1 MLRQLTAEQIRD
13 WFTIGKAVTGVEILG
28 EEAQAGALR
37 SPPRSPPGPVAARE
51 LFQPAGLPVT
61 ESVGTEHAEKYRQ
74 AEAQELDVVEN
85 DELVY
90 KPGTNRRRHQFYTFN
105 TFFKI
110 AVVIEIVSLIES
122 NSVVIVEGATGSG
135 KTTQIPQYLDYYVQR
150 STYCNIAVTQPR
162 KIGARS
168 IARWISKERSWT
180 LGGLVGSV
188 SLENISTKETRLLY
202 MTTGVLLEKVV
213 RAKSLAEFT
222 HIFIDEV
229 HERTDEMDF
238 LLLVI
243 RKLLRT
249 SSQSVKVVLMS
260 ASVNCKEFADY
271 FALPV
276 PNGLNP
282 AYVFKVEGKPYAIE
296 EYYLDDLKHI
306 SHFEIPSQR
315 VEDPVIVREM
325 YEVAVSLINSFDE
338 LEMKSNGPLGK
349 PSVGQIFENRAFGIG
364 VSRRSKLGFSER
376 LVPVKYS
383 GRQQKALSCKISPG
397 RRDNPCLRERAL
409 QLPKVQVYPL
419 HSCVTS
425 EEQNNVLA
433 AVPGYR
439 KVILSTNIAE
449 SSVTVPDVKYVID
462 FCLIRTLVCD
472 QVTNYQSLRLCWA
485 SKTNCNQRKG
495 RAGRVSKGYC
505 YRLVHKQFW
514 TDFVPEKSIPEILR
528 CPLGTTVLKIKKLDM
543 GGPKALLATALS
555 PPSVGDIERT
565 ILQLKEL
572 GALSACVQTEDD
584 PHDGELTFL
593 GRVLAQLPVD
603 LHLGKLIVL
612 GHVFGCLEECLII
625 AAALSLRNFFTI
637 PFKQRVNEYRNK
649 LFFAGNSKSDCIAIV
664 NAFKAWQA
672 CKEKGELKR
681 PKEELEWGR
690 SNCIHIRKI
699 REVADLFHNLKKR
712 VRAFN
717 MCINAQPSALD
728 EESVYKQRFILQVVI
743 AGAFYPNYFTFRKC
757 DEEISVRKFAGKDPK
772 TTVMLKNIPP
782 YGYLYHKQLQSLL
795 RQCGQVKSIA
805 YDGSKAFVEFSRNPM
820 EGFKILP
827 AVYLS
832 VKMSQLR
839 IPLELDVHYPDE
851 IARQLQDVRAASMES
866 LRVNVDCQ
874 KQTVEPMEVS
884 FGTLHQMIPNNLLSI
899 KVTEIIEVGHFWGYR
914 IDEKNRTVL
923 DALTAQVNYQNL
935 MDLTVSPH
943 PELVCLAPF
952 TQLETTRYYRAR
964 ILYVCGNFAQ
974 VFFVDY
980 GNRSKVPI
988 KELKE
993 IPSYLQELPFQALEF
1008 KICKMRPSAKSLV
1021 CGERWS
1027 YSASQRFA
1035 SLVNGC
1041 TLLVKV
1047 YSLVHSVLHV
1057 DAFRYSKCKDS
1068 MNIRDMLIE
1077 ECYAELAEESYE
1089 SQQSHDLL
1097 KGLFL
1102 DQVKKEEKIPVSSR
1116 EEEKHLIERLLNL
1129 FSDNKCAA
1137 PTHKVTVCGPSSP
1150 YEVKCYSM
1158 TRVSQFRKIVIQKES
1173 INSVVV
1179 DDAPEDPFQQLLVAA
1194 ALSSNGTGSNVFLE
1208 ETSLMLP
1215 IPGLLALL
1223 SMLFAPA
1230 IELRVDKS
1238 RKYFTGVLCGLGW
1251 SQTWGAPLLPE
1262 NDMELTFDV
1271 PFGVED
1277 ISEINILRTAINKL
1291 LCECAVC
1298 SGQERM
1304 TQLQENIRQKLLC
1317 LVCKS
1322 RPRDIFVP
1330 TWYEK
1335 AYAWNQV
1342 DPQHIIDQSEEQ
1354 LDGEN
1359 CLYQLH
1365 KLVVLNGCKW
1375 WSLRAQAVTALPLPE
1390 QAAPRA
1396 RPDRGEQG
1404 SAGGGTA
1411 ASSTCRRAARL
1422 PGWSRGARRGPVQ
1435 DPAGTGSCAGRGRS
1449 RSAGARRVGS
1459 AARGA
1464 RCGGTAE
1471 AQQKV

>member
-1 MLRQLTAEQIRD
+1 DTSLSQCGSDD
-13 WFTIGKAVTGVEILG
+13 WTSIPITNHKCVDLPITKH
-28 EEAQAGALR
+28 
-37 SPPRSPPGPVAARE
+37 RE
-51 LFQPAGLPVT
+51 
-61 ESVGTEHAEKYRQ
+61 
-74 AEAQELDVVEN
+74 
-85 DELVY
+85 
-90 KPGTNRRRHQFYTFN
+90 
-105 TFFKI
+105 
-110 AVVIEIVSLIES
+110 EIVSLIEN
-122 NSVVIVEGATGSG
+122 NSVVIVQGATGSG
-135 KTTQIPQYLDYYVQR
+135 KTTQIPQYILDYYVQR

-168 IARWISKERSWT
+168 IAKWISKDRSWT
-180 LGGLVGSV
+180 LGGLVGYQV

-213 RAKSLAEFT
+213 HAKSLAEFT

-249 SSQSVKVVLMS
+249 SSQSVKVILMS

-271 FALPV
+271 FALPA

-282 AYVFKVEGKPYAIE
+282 VCVFKVEGKPYAIE

-306 SHFEIPSQR
+306 SHFKIPSQR
-315 VEDPVIVREM
+315 VEKPVIVREM

-338 LEMKSNGPLGK
+338 LEMKSNGFLFSLGLGEI
-349 PSVGQIFENRAFGIG
+349 SYMHSCLSN
-364 VSRRSKLGFSER
+364 KLNKR
-376 LVPVKYS
+376 W
-383 GRQQKALSCKISPG
+383 
-397 RRDNPCLRERAL
+397 
-409 QLPKVQVYPL
+409 QVYPL

-425 EEQNNVLA
+425 EEQNNVFLA

-472 QVTNYQSLRLCWA
+472 EITNYQSLRLCWA

-514 TDFVPEKSIPEILR
+514 TDCIPEKSVPEILR

-572 GALSACVQTEDD
+572 GALSPGVQTGDD

-649 LFFAGNSKSDCIAIV
+649 LFFAGNSKSDCIALV
-664 NAFKAWQA
+664 NAFKAWQT
-672 CKEKGELKR
+672 CKEKGELKH

-699 REVADLFHNLKKR
+699 REVAELFRNLKGR

-757 DEEISVRKFAGKDPK
+757 EEETILRKFAGKDPK

-782 YGYLYHKQLQSLL
+782 YGYLYHKQLQSLF

-839 IPLELDVHYPDE
+839 IPLELNVHYPGE

-884 FGTLHQMIPNNLLSI
+884 FGALHQMIPNNLLSI
-899 KVTEIIEVGHFWGYR
+899 KITEIIEVGHFWGYR
-914 IDEKNRTVL
+914 IDEKYRTVL
-923 DALTAQVNYQNL
+923 DALTAQVNCQNL
-935 MDLTVSPH
+935 MDLPVSPH

-952 TQLETTRYYRAR
+952 THLETTGYYRAR

-993 IPSYLQELPFQALEF
+993 IPSYLRQLPFQALEF

-1027 YSASQRFA
+1027 YSASERFA

-1057 DAFRYSKCKDS
+1057 DAFLYSRCKDS
-1068 MNIRDMLIE
+1068 MNIRDVLIE
-1077 ECYAELAEESYE
+1077 ESYAELAEESYE

-1102 DQVKKEEKIPVSSR
+1102 DKGKKEEKMPVSSR
-1116 EEEKHLIERLLNL
+1116 DEEKHLIERLLNL
-1129 FSDNKCAA
+1129 FSDNKSAA
-1137 PTHKVTVCGPSSP
+1137 PTHKVTVGGPSSP

-1158 TRVSQFRKIVIQKES
+1158 TRVSQFRKILIQKES

-1194 ALSSNGTGSNVFLE
+1194 FLSSNETGSNVFLE
-1208 ETSLMLP
+1208 ETSLMPP

-1251 SQTWGAPLLPE
+1251 SQTWRAPILPE

-1304 TQLQENIRQKLLC
+1304 TQLQENIRQKLL
-1317 LVCKS
+1317 
-1322 RPRDIFVP
+1322 R
-1330 TWYEK
+1330 
-1335 AYAWNQV
+1335 
-1342 DPQHIIDQSEEQ
+1342 
-1354 LDGEN
+1354 
-1359 CLYQLH
+1359 
-1365 KLVVLNGCKW
+1365 
-1375 WSLRAQAVTALPLPE
+1375 
-1390 QAAPRA
+1390 
-1396 RPDRGEQG
+1396 
-1404 SAGGGTA
+1404 
-1411 ASSTCRRAARL
+1411 
-1422 PGWSRGARRGPVQ
+1422 
-1435 DPAGTGSCAGRGRS
+1435 
-1449 RSAGARRVGS
+1449 
-1459 AARGA
+1459 
-1464 RCGGTAE
+1464 
-1471 AQQKV
+1471 

>member
-1 MLRQLTAEQIRD
+1 MLRKLTGEQISD
-13 WFTIGKAVTGVEILG
+13 WFTIGKAVTAVEFLG
-28 EEAQAGALR
+28 EEAQAGATR
-37 SPPRSPPGPVAARE
+37 GPPLCPPGPLAARE
-51 LFQPAGLPVT
+51 PLAAAGLPIT
-61 ESVGTEHAEKYRQ
+61 GSVGTEHAEKYRQ
-74 AEAQELDVVEN
+74 AAAQELDVVGN
-85 DELVY
+85 DQFVY
-90 KPGTNRRRHQFYTFN
+90 EPDTSLSQCESSDWTSIPITNH
-105 TFFKI
+105 KCVDMPI
-110 AVVIEIVSLIES
+110 AKHREEIVSLIES
-122 NSVVIVEGATGSG
+122 NSVVIVQGATGSG
-135 KTTQIPQYLDYYVQR
+135 KSTQIPQYILDYCIQQ
-150 STYCNIAVTQPR
+150 SIYCNIAVTQPR
-162 KIGARS
+162 KIGASS

-180 LGGLVGSV
+180 LGGFVGYQV

-202 MTTGVLLEKVV
+202 MTTGVLLQKVV
-213 RAKSLAEFT
+213 CAKSLAEFT

-229 HERTDEMDF
+229 HERTEEMDF

-249 SSQSVKVVLMS
+249 NSQSVKVILMS
-260 ASVNCKEFADY
+260 ASINCEEFADY

-276 PNGLNP
+276 HNGLNP

-296 EYYLDDLKHI
+296 EFYLDDLKHTV
-306 SHFEIPSQR
+306 HFKLPSQR
-315 VEDPVIVREM
+315 IEEPVIVREL
-325 YEVAVSLINSFDE
+325 YEVAVSLIQSFDE
-338 LEMKSNGPLGK
+338 LEMKSN
-349 PSVGQIFENRAFGIG
+349 SVT
-364 VSRRSKLGFSER
+364 SER
-376 LVPVKYS
+376 GSVLVFLP
-383 GRQQKALSCKISPG
+383 GLSEISYMHS
-397 RRDNPCLRERAL
+397 CLSNMFNKRW
-409 QLPKVQVYPL
+409 QVYPL
-419 HSCVTS
+419 HSRVTL
-425 EEQNNVLA
+425 EEQNNVFLTT
-433 AVPGYR
+433 VPGYR

-462 FCLIRTLVCD
+462 FCLTRTLVCD
-472 QVTNYQSLRLCWA
+472 EETNYQSLRLCWA

-505 YRLVHKQFW
+505 YRLVHKDFW
-514 TDFVPEKSIPEILR
+514 TEFIPEKSVPEILR

-572 GALSACVQTEDD
+572 GALTTCVQTEENPD
-584 PHDGELTFL
+584 DGEMTFL
-593 GRVLAQLPVD
+593 GRVLAHLPVD

-625 AAALSLRNFFTI
+625 AAALSLRNFFAV
-637 PFKQRVNEYRNK
+637 PFKQHVDGYRNK

-672 CKEKGELKR
+672 CRQKGELR
-681 PKEELEWGR
+681 HPKEELEWGR
-690 SNCIHIRKI
+690 SNCIHIKKI
-699 REVADLFHNLKKR
+699 REVAELFYNLKKR

-717 MCINAQPSALD
+717 MCVNAQPSAMD
-728 EESVYKQRFILQVVI
+728 QECVYKQRFILQVVI
-743 AGAFYPNYFTFRKC
+743 AGAFYPNYFTFGKC
-757 DEEISVRKFAGKDPK
+757 DEEFAVRDLAGKDPK

-782 YGYLYHKQLQSLL
+782 YGYLYHKQLQSLF

-820 EGFKILP
+820 EGFKVLP

-832 VKMSQLR
+832 VKMSQLK
-839 IPLELDVHYPDE
+839 IPLELNVHYPDDIE
-851 IARQLQDVRAASMES
+851 RQLQGVRAASVES
-866 LRVNVDCQ
+866 LRVKVDCQ
-874 KQTVEPMEVS
+874 KKTVEPVEIS
-884 FGTLHQMIPNNLLSI
+884 FGTLQQSKMIPTRLLSI
-899 KVTEIIEVGHFWGYR
+899 KITEIVEVGHFWGYR

-923 DALTAQVNYQNL
+923 QALTAEINYQNL
-935 MDLTVSPH
+935 MDLPVSPH

-952 TQLETTRYYRAR
+952 THLENRGYYRAR
-964 ILYVCGNFAQ
+964 ILYVCGDFAE

-980 GNRSKVPI
+980 GNRSKVPL
-988 KELKE
+988 KKLKE
-993 IPSYLQELPFQALEF
+993 IPSCLQELPFQALEF

-1035 SLVNGC
+1035 SLVNGY

-1057 DAFRYSKCKDS
+1057 DVFRYSRCKELV
-1068 MNIRDMLIE
+1068 NIRDVLIE

-1102 DQVKKEEKIPVSSR
+1102 DQVKKEEKMPVSSR

-1129 FSDNKCAA
+1129 FSDNKSGV
-1137 PTHKVTVCGPSSP
+1137 PTHKVTVLGPFSP

-1158 TRVSQFRKIVIQKES
+1158 TRVSQFRSAFIQKES

-1179 DDAPEDPFQQLLVAA
+1179 HDAPEDPFQRLLVAA
-1194 ALSSNGTGSNVFLE
+1194 ALSANATGSTVILE
-1208 ETSLMLP
+1208 ETSLMPP

-1238 RKYFTGVLCGLGW
+1238 GKYFTGVLCGLGW
-1251 SQTWGAPLLPE
+1251 SQPCGAPLLPE

-1271 PFGVED
+1271 HFGMED

-1304 TQLQENIRQKLLC
+1304 TQLQENVRQKLL
-1317 LVCKS
+1317 
-1322 RPRDIFVP
+1322 
-1330 TWYEK
+1330 
-1335 AYAWNQV
+1335 
-1342 DPQHIIDQSEEQ
+1342 
-1354 LDGEN
+1354 
-1359 CLYQLH
+1359 
-1365 KLVVLNGCKW
+1365 
-1375 WSLRAQAVTALPLPE
+1375 
-1390 QAAPRA
+1390 
-1396 RPDRGEQG
+1396 
-1404 SAGGGTA
+1404 
-1411 ASSTCRRAARL
+1411 
-1422 PGWSRGARRGPVQ
+1422 
-1435 DPAGTGSCAGRGRS
+1435 
-1449 RSAGARRVGS
+1449 
-1459 AARGA
+1459 
-1464 RCGGTAE
+1464 
-1471 AQQKV
+1471 